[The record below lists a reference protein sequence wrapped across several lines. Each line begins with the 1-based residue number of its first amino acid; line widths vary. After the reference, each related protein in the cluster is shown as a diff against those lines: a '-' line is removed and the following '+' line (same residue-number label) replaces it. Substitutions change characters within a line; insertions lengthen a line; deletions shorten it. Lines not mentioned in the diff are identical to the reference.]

1 MLKKLIQTIRSPL
14 RRPRAVRTTPEV
26 IGNNQHSL
34 RRDQFSRNAVKV
46 VEILQRAG
54 YQAYVVGG
62 CVRDQMLGIAP
73 KDFDVAT
80 SATPEQVR
88 AEFRNARII
97 GRRFKLVHVH
107 FGREIIEVATFRA
120 HHPEGQDD
128 GDSRASSNESGRI
141 LRDNV
146 YGSLEDD
153 AQRRDFTINALYF
166 DVTSERLLDYANGV
180 HDIRNRLIRLIGDPE
195 QRYLED
201 PVRMLRAVRFAAK
214 LDFEIEKHSAAP
226 IRRLAPL
233 LREIPSARLFDE
245 VLKLFLAGR
254 AERTFELLVEYELFA
269 PLFPA
274 SAKALQANPDY
285 TGKLI
290 RQALANTDARIRQ
303 GKPVT
308 PAFLFAALLWPAL
321 PARVAQ
327 LQEKGMPAIPA
338 MQEAAHELI
347 SEQCQRIAIPKRFTL
362 PIREIWDMQ
371 ERLPRRQGKRADLLL
386 ENPRFRAGYDFL
398 LLRESA
404 GEETE
409 GLGQWWTDY
418 QEVSDSERRN
428 KGMPAIPAMQEAAHE
443 LISEQCQ
450 RIAIPK
456 RFTLP
461 IREIWD
467 MQERLPRRQGKR
479 ADLLL
484 ENPRF
489 RAGYDFLLLRE
500 SAGEET
506 EGLGQWWTDYQ
517 EVSDSERR
525 NMIRDLVS
533 QEDGSAP
540 RKRRRGGNSGRR
552 RRGPRKE
559 GSGGSGE

>member
-1 MLKKLIQTIRSPL
+1 
-14 RRPRAVRTTPEV
+14 
-26 IGNNQHSL
+26 
-34 RRDQFSRNAVKV
+34 
-46 VEILQRAG
+46 
-54 YQAYVVGG
+54 
-62 CVRDQMLGIAP
+62 MLGIAP

-214 LDFEIEKHSAAP
+214 LDFEIEAQRRADSPAGPAA
-226 IRRLAPL
+226 A
-233 LREIPSARLFDE
+233 EIPSARLFDE
-245 VLKLFLAGR
+245 VLQLFLAGR

-327 LQEKGMPAIPA
+327 LQEKA
-338 MQEAAHELI
+338 
-347 SEQCQRIAIPKRFTL
+347 C
-362 PIREIWDMQ
+362 
-371 ERLPRRQGKRADLLL
+371 RLSRR
-386 ENPRFRAGYDFL
+386 
-398 LLRESA
+398 
-404 GEETE
+404 
-409 GLGQWWTDY
+409 
-418 QEVSDSERRN
+418 
-428 KGMPAIPAMQEAAHE
+428 
-443 LISEQCQ
+443 C
-450 RIAIPK
+450 
-456 RFTLP
+456 
-461 IREIWD
+461 
-467 MQERLPRRQGKR
+467 
-479 ADLLL
+479 
-484 ENPRF
+484 
-489 RAGYDFLLLRE
+489 
-500 SAGEET
+500 
-506 EGLGQWWTDYQ
+506 
-517 EVSDSERR
+517 
-525 NMIRDLVS
+525 
-533 QEDGSAP
+533 
-540 RKRRRGGNSGRR
+540 RKPPTN
-552 RRGPRKE
+552 
-559 GSGGSGE
+559 